1 MRAGVIISLAAHG
14 ALLVWGLWSFAVR
27 PLEAKSVES
36 VPVDVISEKDF
47 SQITAGQKNEKKQ
60 VEAPKPVVEKVAEKT
75 KVEDLTPKQ
84 TDKKEIVA
92 AKEETPP
99 PPQPKQEV
107 KPDPKPQK
115 KEPDPIA
122 EALKKEKAKP
132 LPKQAEKPPIPV
144 PPKFDPMKIAA
155 LLNKQEPK
163 RVAAAGDTINHNV
176 SLGLSSGTASTLS
189 QSELDALRARLAQLW
204 NPPAG
209 ARNPQDLVVLIRVQL
224 TRDGKLAAPPVVL
237 TSGNNPLF
245 VAARDSAVRAI
256 FRGQPYDMLRQETY
270 ETWKDV
276 EITFDPRQMFG
287 G

>member
-1 MRAGVIISLAAHG
+1 MKAGVAISLAGHA
-14 ALLVWGLWSFAVR
+14 ALLIWSVWSFAVK

-47 SQITAGQKNEKKQ
+47 SQITAGQKNAKPAETP
-60 VEAPKPVVEKVAEKT
+60 PKPLVEKVAEKN
-75 KVEDLTPKQ
+75 KVEDPAPKP
-84 TDKKEIVA
+84 TEKKEVVA
-92 AKEETPP
+92 AQEAPTP
-99 PPQPKQEV
+99 PPQPKQDA
-107 KPDPKPQK
+107 KPDPKPEK
-115 KEPDPIA
+115 KEPDQIA

-132 LPKQAEKPPIPV
+132 QPVEKKQPIPV

-163 RVAAAGDTINHNV
+163 RVAAAGDQVNHNV

-209 ARNPQDLVVLIRVQL
+209 AKNPEQLVVLVRIQL

-237 TSGNNPLF
+237 TSGTNPLF
-245 VAARDSAVRAI
+245 VAARDSAIRAI

-276 EITFDPRQMFG
+276 EVTFDPRQMFG